1 MKTEQATD
9 LADWDEG
16 RDMRELGSSS
26 RRREAEDKLTGSA
39 RYAADTRLPDQ
50 LQLTFVRSPHPH
62 AEVTSIDASE
72 ALNVP
77 GVVAV
82 ITNDDLPDD
91 LTWYEEELPF
101 FAEIARFVGDEVA
114 AVVARTL
121 DAARDGAAAVHVEY
135 ALLDHVTDPVTALGA
150 DAPSIHGDSNLVAE
164 PEVTERGDVE
174 TALDTAAFV
183 VESEYRTPT
192 AIHNALEP
200 HGAVAH
206 WHGDQLDLWASTQG
220 VNDVREMVA
229 EALGL
234 HHQQVRVVADH
245 IGGGFG
251 AKQVPWKPTVAA
263 ALASR
268 LTGHPVQA
276 MNDRRGENLAAG
288 KRNGTV
294 QRLRLGADADGR
306 LVGIDADLIADN
318 GAYGVAGE
326 ASNVAGSYRHLYR
339 CDAVRTRS
347 RRVYTNTGPAVAFRA
362 PGYVEAAFALES
374 AMDELAHL
382 VGIDPL
388 EFRRLNRAE
397 TDQVADLPWS
407 SPSGLP
413 TAIDRIDEHRIESG
427 SAPPSGMVRGHGIA
441 VNEWMAAT
449 AMPPGYAW
457 AEFNNDG
464 SVHIATSTQDIGT
477 GTRTAL
483 AQVAAEELGIAPNR
497 IRVSMGDTAAGPPAP
512 TSAGSTTI
520 PTMAPAVRA
529 AASALRTRALAVAA
543 QHLHVP
549 ADELR
554 LDDEMVRAVDDPDT
568 SIRLADLLEALAPEG
583 IHAEG
588 GRTETATDVSP
599 RTHSAALADV
609 LVDRDTGEIRVER
622 LVVAPDCGRIID
634 RKLADS
640 QVIGGATQ
648 GIGFALCEEQ
658 LIDHR
663 LGHVVNAN
671 LEDYLVPTIGDTCEI
686 VHAEVGVPDLAANPL
701 GVKGLGELP
710 LIPVPAAIANA
721 VYDAIGVRFRELPLT
736 RRRVLEALALDPA
749 DHGEEA

>member
-1 MKTEQATD
+1 MRTDKAAD
-9 LADWDEG
+9 LADWDAG
-16 RDMRELGSSS
+16 RDMHQVGSSM
-26 RRREAEDKLTGSA
+26 RRREATDKLTGSA
-39 RYAADTRLPDQ
+39 RYAADMRLPDQ

-62 AEVTSIDASE
+62 AEVRSIDPAA
-72 ALNVP
+72 ALDVA

-82 ITNDDLPDD
+82 ITNDDLPAD

-101 FAEIARFVGDEVA
+101 FAEVARFVGDEVA

-121 DAARDGAAAVHVEY
+121 DAARDGAAAVRVEY
-135 ALLDHVTDPVTALGA
+135 ELLPHVTDPLLALDAGA
-150 DAPSIHGDSNLVAE
+150 PRIHGDSNLVEE
-164 PEVTERGDVE
+164 PEVTERGDVD
-174 TALDTAAFV
+174 TALAGATHV
-183 VESEYRTPT
+183 VEAEYLTPT

-206 WHGDQLDLWASTQG
+206 WRGDQLDIWASTQG

-234 HHQQVRVVADH
+234 HHQQVRVVAEH

-276 MNDRRGENLAAG
+276 MNDRRGENLGAG
-288 KRNGTV
+288 KRNRTV
-294 QRLRLGADADGR
+294 QRLRIGIDGDGR

-382 VGIDPL
+382 AGIDPL
-388 EFRRLNRAE
+388 EFRRRNRAE
-397 TDQVADLPWS
+397 TDQVEELPWS
-407 SPSGLP
+407 SPEGLP
-413 TAIDRIDEHRIESG
+413 TAIDRIDEHRDATRP
-427 SAPPSGMVRGHGIA
+427 APPAGMVRGSGIA

-457 AEFNNDG
+457 AEFNSDG

-520 PTMAPAVRA
+520 PTMAPAIRS
-529 AASALRTRALAVAA
+529 AASALRARVLAVAA

-549 ADELR
+549 ADGLQ
-554 LDDEMVRAVDDPDT
+554 LDDEAIHSRDDPDS
-568 SIRLADLLEALAPEG
+568 SIRLADLLEALSPKG

-588 GRTETATDVSP
+588 ARIETATDVSP

-634 RKLADS
+634 PKLADS

-686 VHAEVGVPDLAANPL
+686 IHAEVGVPDLAANPL
-701 GVKGLGELP
+701 GVKGIGELP

-721 VYDAIGVRFRELPLT
+721 VYDAIGIRFRELPLT
-736 RRRVLEALALDPA
+736 RRRVLEALALDTA
-749 DHGEEA
+749 DHGEET

>member
-1 MKTEQATD
+1 MTTDQALD
-9 LADWDEG
+9 LSDWDESQVM
-16 RDMRELGSSS
+16 DELGSS
-26 RRREAEDKLTGSA
+26 RPRRESVDKLTGAAHYSA
-39 RYAADTRLPDQ
+39 DIRLNDQ

-62 AEVTSIDASE
+62 ALVVSIDPSD
-72 ALNVP
+72 ALTVP
-77 GVVAV
+77 GVIAV
-82 ITNDDLPDD
+82 ITNEDVPDE
-91 LTWYEEELPF
+91 LTWYAEEVPF
-101 FAEIARFVGDEVA
+101 FAEVARFVGDEVA
-114 AVVARTL
+114 AVVARTS
-121 DAARDGAAAVHVEY
+121 DAARAGAAAVRVEY
-135 ALLDHVTDPVTALGA
+135 ERRSHVTDPQHALDD
-150 DAPSIHGDSNLVAE
+150 DAPKIHGDSNLVDQ
-164 PEVTERGDVE
+164 PEISERGDVDA
-174 TALDTAAFV
+174 ALDAAVYV
-183 VESEYRTPT
+183 VDAEYRTPT

-206 WHGDQLDLWASTQG
+206 WRGDQLDIWASTQG

-229 EALGL
+229 DSLGL
-234 HHQQVRVVADH
+234 HHQQVRVIADH

-263 ALASR
+263 AVASR

-288 KRNGTV
+288 KRNRTV
-294 QRLRLGADADGR
+294 QRLRIGADADGR
-306 LVGIDADLIADN
+306 LVAIDADLLADN

-339 CDAVRTRS
+339 CEAVRTRT

-374 AMDELAHL
+374 AMDELARQAD
-382 VGIDPL
+382 IDPL
-388 EFRRLNRAE
+388 EFRRMNRAE
-397 TDQVADLPWS
+397 TDQVAGLPWS
-407 SPSGLP
+407 SPEGLP
-413 TAIDRIDEHRIESG
+413 TAMDRIAEHRTAPR
-427 SAPPSGMVRGHGIA
+427 SAPPSGMARGRGVA

-449 AMPPGYAW
+449 ATPPGYAW
-457 AEFNNDG
+457 AEFNTDG
-464 SVHIATSTQDIGT
+464 SVHIATSAQDIGT

-483 AQVAAEELGIAPNR
+483 AQVAAEELGIDVSR

-512 TSAGSTTI
+512 TSAGSTTT

-529 AASALRTRALAVAA
+529 AASALAQRALAVAA

-549 ADELR
+549 ADGLQ
-554 LDDEMVRAVDDPDT
+554 LDDEAIRAIDDPDA
-568 SIRLADLLEALAPEG
+568 SILLTDLLDALAPEG

-588 GRTETATDVSP
+588 ARIETATDVSP

-622 LVVAPDCGRIID
+622 LVIAPDCGRIID
-634 RKLADS
+634 PILADS

-658 LIDHR
+658 LIDHG
-663 LGHVVNAN
+663 LGHVINAN
-671 LEDYLVPTIGDTCEI
+671 LEDYLVPTIGDTGDI
-686 VHAEVGVPDLAANPL
+686 VHADVGVPDLAANPL

-710 LIPVPAAIANA
+710 LIPVPPAIANA
-721 VYDAIGVRFRELPLT
+721 VFDAIGIRFRELPLT
-736 RRRVLEALALDPA
+736 RRRVLDAIAHDTA